1 MRRLLVVLIGAPG
14 CGKGTQAALLI
25 EKYGFAMVSA
35 GSLLR
40 AEVNSGSEL
49 GLKIADIMGSG
60 QLVSNDLVNEVIGKN
75 LSSVVAENRLIILD
89 GYPRSVG
96 QAEFLDSACSKIENL
111 DLCVIQFNVDQGLLI
126 DRISRRRICEKCGAP
141 FVHKDGEEEK
151 CLVCGC
157 KSFIQRNDDKPEI
170 VADRIVAYNDISSKV
185 VDFYGEKVYHIAGEQ
200 SPEIVFSDIEEVL
213 QRYDLFMK

>member
-40 AEVNSGSEL
+40 AEVNSGSAL

-75 LSSVVAENRLIILD
+75 LGAVVAENRLIILD
-89 GYPRSVG
+89 GYPRSVE
-96 QAEFLDSACSKIENL
+96 QAEFLDSVCLKLDNL
-111 DLCVIQFNVDQGLLI
+111 DFCVMQIDVDHGLLAE
-126 DRISRRRICEKCGAP
+126 RISRRRVCEKCGTP
-141 FVHKDGEEEK
+141 FVHRDGEEKK

-157 KSFIQRNDDKPEI
+157 KSFIQRNDDKPEV
-170 VADRIVAYNDISSKV
+170 VADRIAAYNNISSKV
-185 VDFYGEKVYHIAGEQ
+185 VDFYDEKVYHINGEQ
-200 SPEIVFSDIEEVL
+200 SQEIVFSDIEKVL
-213 QRYDLFMK
+213 RRYNLVIK